1 MEDPV
6 HPYYTEREF
15 RIQGRTIPRRATLGS
30 VSATIRPLRAD
41 AARNRERVVA
51 AAREAFAEMGTD
63 VSVPQIA
70 ERAGVGV
77 ATIYR
82 SFPTKRDLVAAI
94 VLESFRAFRD
104 NAEASL
110 EHEDAWEGFA
120 AMVRRGAALQARDR
134 AFTQVVAEALDVPEV
149 RAERDRVLAIAR
161 QLIARAQASGQ
172 LRSDVVAEDIPLL
185 LSGLGGS
192 LAMADCSMGLWERH
206 LALMLDGLRA
216 EGAHPLP
223 GPPPTRAKLARL
235 AQATRGCSA

>member
-1 MEDPV
+1 
-6 HPYYTEREF
+6 
-15 RIQGRTIPRRATLGS
+15 

-41 AARNRERVVA
+41 AARNRERVIG
-51 AAREAFAEMGTD
+51 AAREAFAELGTD

-94 VLESFRAFRD
+94 VLDSFRAFRD
-104 NAEASL
+104 NAQAAL
-110 EHEDAWEGFA
+110 EHEDAWDGFA
-120 AMVRRGAALQARDR
+120 AFVCGGAALQAQDR
-134 AFTQVVAEALDVPEV
+134 AFSQVIGEALDVPEV
-149 RAERDRVLAIAR
+149 RAERDRLLAIA
-161 QLIARAQASGQ
+161 QLLIDRAQASGR
-172 LRSDVVAEDIPLL
+172 LRPDLVAEDIPLL

-206 LALMLDGLRA
+206 LALVLDGLRA

-223 GPPPTRAKLARL
+223 CAPPTRAKLERL
-235 AQATRGCSA
+235 AQATRGGCSG